1 MTRPV
6 GTVTAWV
13 PRLLPVLWV
22 LSGWSGAPAFA
33 QEPSQP
39 QTVPAA
45 ELRAAIDKLGDL
57 DYDTRARASRTV
69 RRSPAV
75 QTVPALIQVVSDHPD
90 GYVRYRA
97 LVLLTGFN
105 DPRAKDVMR
114 EVLASP
120 NDRLRAVAYSF
131 FEHNPD
137 AAIVPQL
144 LAAAE
149 NELGEFVRPSL
160 VRALAA
166 QGAAASPHDGERVR
180 QVLVREA
187 GRGQDF
193 FRTAVID
200 ALGEFKARYA
210 VDELMAIA
218 KLDGPLQNDAAIA
231 LGRIGDPRALDVLA
245 GMQRTAPKA
254 SQPYVAAAICLLGV
268 NCETHE
274 KFLVETLAFADST
287 PGYQDY
293 LRAAAAGLADVA
305 MAGHPEAVEALLT
318 IGIPSRDPTRAPVSL
333 ALATVA
339 LRRTPLM
346 MTILGARENRAA
358 AVELLAEGFDILEE
372 DYEKERFFAF
382 ARHSYW
388 DSPEGSPVRVLM
400 QTLIEKLD
408 F

>member
-1 MTRPV
+1 MTR
-6 GTVTAWV
+6 TVAAWV
-13 PRLLPVLWV
+13 LCVFPVLAGV
-22 LSGWSGAPAFA
+22 PALA
-33 QEPSQP
+33 WQEPPQP
-39 QTVPAA
+39 QTISIA
-45 ELRAAIDKLGDL
+45 ELRAAVDKLGSL
-57 DYDTRARASRTV
+57 DYDTRTRASRTV
-69 RRSPAV
+69 RRSPLAQAV
-75 QTVPALIQVVSDHPD
+75 PVLIQTVADHPD

-114 EVLASP
+114 DALASP

-137 AAIVPQL
+137 PALVTAL
-144 LAAAE
+144 LAAADKE
-149 NELGEFVRPSL
+149 TGEFVRPSL

-166 QGAAASPHDGERVR
+166 QGAANQGDDGSRVR

-193 FRTAVID
+193 FRSAVIE
-200 ALGEFKARYA
+200 ALGDFKAQYA
-210 VDELMAIA
+210 FDTLAAIA
-218 KLDGPLQNDAAIA
+218 KLEGPLQNDTAIA
-231 LGRIGDPRALDVLA
+231 LGRIGDMRALEVLA

-268 NCETHE
+268 NCETHQS
-274 KFLVETLAFADST
+274 FLVDTLKFAEST

-305 MAGHPEAVEALLT
+305 MAGHPEAVEALFT
-318 IGIPSRDPTRAPVSL
+318 VGIPSRDPTRAPVSL
-333 ALATVA
+333 ALATIA

-346 MTILGARENRAA
+346 MTILEAHKNRDA
-358 AVELLAEGFDILEE
+358 AVDLMAEGFDILEE

-382 ARHSYW
+382 ARRTYW
-388 DSPEGSPVRVLM
+388 DSPEGSPARALM
-400 QTLIEKLD
+400 QRLIGKLD

>member
-1 MTRPV
+1 MTR
-6 GTVTAWV
+6 TVAAWV
-13 PRLLPVLWV
+13 LCVLPVL
-22 LSGWSGAPAFA
+22 SGAPALA
-33 QEPSQP
+33 WQEPPLP
-39 QTVPAA
+39 QTVSIA

-57 DYDTRARASRTV
+57 DYDTRTRASRTV
-69 RRSPAV
+69 RRSPSAQAV
-75 QTVPALIQVVSDHPD
+75 PVLIQTVADHPD

-114 EVLASP
+114 DALASP

-131 FEHNPD
+131 FEHNSD
-137 AAIVPQL
+137 RALVTAL
-144 LAAAE
+144 LAAADKE
-149 NELGEFVRPSL
+149 TGEFVRPSL

-166 QGAAASPHDGERVR
+166 EGAANSGEDGARVR

-193 FRTAVID
+193 FRSAVIE
-200 ALGEFKARYA
+200 ALGEFKAVYA
-210 VDELMAIA
+210 VDTLTAIA
-218 KLDGPLQNDAAIA
+218 KLEGPLQNDTAIA
-231 LGRIGDPRALDVLA
+231 LGRIGDMRALDVLA

-274 KFLVETLAFADST
+274 KFLVDTLKFAETT

-305 MAGHPEAVEALLT
+305 MAGHPEAVEALFT
-318 IGIPSRDPTRAPVSL
+318 VGIPSRDPTRAPVSL
-333 ALATVA
+333 ALATIA

-346 MTILGARENRAA
+346 MTILEAHQNRDA
-358 AVELLAEGFDILEE
+358 AVALVAEGFDILEE

-382 ARHSYW
+382 ARRTYW
-388 DSPEGSPVRVLM
+388 DSPEGSPARALM
-400 QTLIEKLD
+400 QSLIGKLD